1 MTTTDIIKLLKDNE
15 YGAISHKPREISLT
29 INGKYMP
36 NPSIALSSTGDG
48 IAGPEIDLDII
59 GEFMTLEQE
68 PCDEDTISRQP
79 TQSIAEW
86 QKDFREYIN
95 MLNIPRDDYKGIM
108 EYINDVPSAQ
118 PKTGRWKKMV
128 SVYDMIEGKYRMI
141 PYTHK
146 DEELSNP
153 PFYVCD
159 CGNNSKKPTHYCPD
173 CGTKMID
180 VPYVND
186 GKLSEIPT
194 SSESEE

>member
-108 EYINDVPSAQ
+108 EYINDAPSTQ
-118 PKTGRWKKMV
+118 PEILRCKECEHWDTSWQND
-128 SVYDMIEGKYRMI
+128 YAPNY
-141 PYTHK
+141 
-146 DEELSNP
+146 
-153 PFYVCD
+153 
-159 CGNNSKKPTHYCPD
+159 HYCPLVD
-173 CGTKMID
+173 GTRRDDFYCADAERK
-180 VPYVND
+180 VNN
-186 GKLSEIPT
+186 PQ
-194 SSESEE
+194 ESEGRTNK